1 MRQEVTMLD
10 PKREA
15 YLRLMAEIEELEEQV
30 ENFASEREMAMHSP
44 DPQDA
49 AILEEQTA
57 ALRVRLAEKRGEL
70 ERLSDGCGR
79 PHLWL

>member
-1 MRQEVTMLD
+1 MLD

-15 YLRLMAEIEELEEQV
+15 YLRLMAEIEQLEAQV
-30 ENFASEREMAMHSP
+30 ENFDREKEMAGQSP

-49 AILEEQTA
+49 AIVEEQPA
-57 ALRVRLAEKRGEL
+57 ALRIRLAEKRGEL

-79 PHLWL
+79 PHLW